1 MEFILSPW
9 TLSAVLAAGLVIQSL
24 VLSSRYQR
32 KALRA
37 QAKVAQMQQLNAAQ
51 IEQARKQIG
60 QLQHD
65 LSATRLQLKRSN
77 RLPADVP
84 LSVHSPARE
93 ALERAFD
100 SAPTHELPRDGFA
113 ETQPSRQ
120 FTTQHGDLIF
130 S

>member
-9 TLSAVLAAGLVIQSL
+9 AVSAALAAGLVIQSL
-24 VLSSRYQR
+24 VLHARYQR
-32 KALRA
+32 KVVRA
-37 QAKVAQMQQLNAAQ
+37 QAKVAHIQQINTAQ

-100 SAPTHELPRDGFA
+100 EAPTPQLPRDGFA

-120 FTTQHGDLIF
+120 FNTQHGDLIF